1 MKRFSLFR
9 IVAHFAVA
17 VVTVSTVCASE
28 KSIVMGGKNG
38 WNNLLSV
45 NGVTT
50 GKGRFGFDSIELE
63 TKIPANDENT
73 TLYLT
78 FENGKIEDAS
88 GNYEVLENN
97 LLNVTYSVKGKGS
110 ALSRGEKKGLVL
122 RRITDSAMNNK
133 MLAGS
138 FTIEFWL
145 CPSLAENGESIYSWR
160 TSINNSKSSD
170 YQMITAGFSNSR
182 LEWKFKNVFPSFKS
196 SEIVLSGYSPVIP
209 GEWSRHTISFNEE
222 TGCLEYLV
230 NGKTEAI
237 KFITSTEHEGGS
249 ICMPIIGT
257 QSVLELCPLYTGK
270 IDSFRIQ
277 HSAYEKNTENEFEN
291 GNEKFPAQGGRFITQ
306 PVLVSHACVLERLE
320 AVTNIPSETELK
332 FFVRAGD
339 NFYDWTETYPQW
351 KEVVPGEQIQDV
363 TGLYFQVAAELLPD
377 GSCSKT
383 PSVTSLTLKYTETEK
398 PLPPF
403 VVKAQA
409 GNGQVEL
416 SWGYSVDDSAG
427 GYYVYYGT
435 KPGEYLGK
443 RAVEGHSPVNAGN
456 ATSVTLTGLKNGEI
470 YYFAVAAYS
479 RIDKRII
486 GELSKEVFARPSQR
500 NGF

>member
-17 VVTVSTVCASE
+17 FATVSTVCASE

-38 WNNLLSV
+38 WSNLLSV

-63 TKIPANDENT
+63 TKNPANDENT
-73 TLYLT
+73 SLYLS
-78 FENGKIEDAS
+78 FENGKIEDIS
-88 GNYEVLENN
+88 GHYEILENN
-97 LLNVTYSVKGKGS
+97 LLNVADAVKGKGA

-122 RRITDSAMNNK
+122 RRKTDSLVNNK

-138 FTIEFWL
+138 FTVEFWL
-145 CPSLAENGESIYSWR
+145 CPSLAENGESVYSWR
-160 TSINNSKSSD
+160 TSINNSQTSD

-230 NGKTEAI
+230 NGKTEDI
-237 KFITSTEHEGGS
+237 KFITSTGHEGAS
-249 ICMPIIGT
+249 ICIPILGT
-257 QSVLELCPLYTGK
+257 QSVSEICPLYTGK

-277 HSAYEKNTENEFEN
+277 HVAYEKNTESEFET
-291 GNEKFPAQGGRFITQ
+291 GNEKFLSRGGRFVTH
-306 PVLVSHACVLERLE
+306 PVLVSQASVLQKLE
-320 AVTNIPSETELK
+320 AVTNVPSQTELK

-339 NFYDWTETYPQW
+339 NFYDWTDTYPEW
-351 KEVVPGEQIQDV
+351 KEVLPGEQIQNV

-383 PSVTSLTLKYTETEK
+383 PSVTSLTLRYTEPEK

-403 VVKAQA
+403 VVKALA

-435 KPGEYLGK
+435 KPGEYLG
-443 RAVEGHSPVNAGN
+443 RTAVEGNSPVNVGN

-500 NGF
+500 NSF